1 MRVRYPGLF
10 SICVKAGI
18 PTLLIAGGLMTAH
31 IQKAAANE
39 DTETVIR
46 TSDGQNPQGPPTAE
60 EARKFTE
67 AAETR
72 LLDLMIKSGRA
83 QWVQETFITHDT
95 EQIAADADQ
104 QVKAAVSEL
113 AAQSRRYDGMKLPED
128 VARKLKLIKL
138 SVDIPA
144 PQNPKESAH
153 LSQINA

>member
-31 IQKAAANE
+31 TQKAAANE
-39 DTETVIR
+39 NTGAVVQ
-46 TSDGQNPQGPPTAE
+46 TSGGQNSQGTPTVE

-67 AAETR
+67 AAEIR

-104 QVKAAVSEL
+104 QGKGAVSEL
-113 AAQSRRYDGMKLPED
+113 
-128 VARKLKLIKL
+128 
-138 SVDIPA
+138 
-144 PQNPKESAH
+144 
-153 LSQINA
+153 

>member
-1 MRVRYPGLF
+1 
-10 SICVKAGI
+10 
-18 PTLLIAGGLMTAH
+18 MTADS
-31 IQKAAANE
+31 QKIAA
-39 DTETVIR
+39 TETEAL
-46 TSDGQNPQGPPTAE
+46 SDQKPQGPPTVD

-72 LLDLMIKSGRA
+72 LLDLMIKAGRA

-113 AAQSRRYDGMKLPED
+113 AAQSRRYDGMHLPED
-128 VARKLKLIKL
+128 VARKLKLLKL

-144 PQNPKESAH
+144 P
-153 LSQINA
+153 